1 MIRVLHV
8 FHEMSNGGIEHF
20 VMDYYRNIDRSCIQ
34 FDFLVS
40 VDADGYFDEE
50 IKKLGGKI
58 YHAYPFKKNPIKN
71 FCDIAKIVKEN
82 NYQII
87 HRHTGSA
94 FGYFD
99 LKAAK
104 FGGAMCLIMHS
115 HNNQAGNMIV
125 HRIANIFLKVP
136 CHKLACSK
144 EAGEWL
150 FGKNAKFSIVNNA
163 INSQAYEFNDSERQ
177 KYRKIYGLSDRFVV
191 GHVGRLEEQKNHR
204 FLLQIFKSILDIKN
218 NAVLVLVGDG
228 SLMAEI
234 KSEAKSKGIINNII
248 FMGSQQETSNLYNM
262 FDVFVLPSKYEGF
275 GITLLEAQTN
285 GLCCFASSKVV
296 PQTVNITGN
305 VKYISLEEEPK
316 KWAEEILSFCDR
328 KDVTLDI
335 IRQAGFDISE
345 NAKQLSDYYKSLI

>member
-40 VDADGYFDEE
+40 VDTEGYFDAE

-71 FCDIAKIVKEN
+71 FFDIAKIVKEN

-104 FGGAMCLIMHS
+104 FGGAKGLIMHS
-115 HNNQAGNMIV
+115 HNNQAGNMLA
-125 HRIANIFLKVP
+125 HNIANIFLKVP

-150 FGKNAKFSIVNNA
+150 FGKDAKFSIVNNA
-163 INSQAYEFNDSERQ
+163 INGQAYEFDSVERI
-177 KYRKIYGLSDRFVV
+177 KYRKVYGLSDSFVI
-191 GHVGRLEEQKNHR
+191 GHVGRFEEQKNHH
-204 FLLQIFKSILDIKN
+204 FLLQIFQAILNIKN

-228 SLMAEI
+228 SLMSEI

-248 FMGSQQETSNLYNM
+248 FMGSQQETSKLYNL

-285 GLCCFASSKVV
+285 GLCCFASAKVV

-305 VKYISLEEEPK
+305 VKYISLEEAPE
-316 KWAEEILSFCDR
+316 KWADEIVCSCAR
-328 KDVTLDI
+328 KNVSLNH

-345 NAKQLSDYYKSLI
+345 NAKRLLEYYKSLI